1 MPPPVDKRAL
11 QEHRRAQARARLAE
25 IAAAAKQRKKQ
36 RSEDPG
42 SSEPASLAPPTPALP
57 NKSPATT
64 TEVPPVPTPRER
76 PATTQVEDTSARAP
90 PGKEPATA
98 ATTTTTPESVPA
110 DSPPVPTPR
119 ERPATT
125 QAKDASAPAPPGKE
139 PAPTVA
145 TTTAPPE
152 SVPVVSPPDHD
163 KEEEE
168 AGESDHPGSSTPVKK
183 SPRQPEE
190 RRTPTKSDKEPMTPR
205 RRSPRIR
212 EQKEKSLALSPA
224 TLPKLLRP
232 WDAPAEPIAVIT
244 IDDTPDTEKTGEDGN
259 SEVTSHVVSE
269 VVHRMALVPESS
281 GNPHFFLAR
290 NPTTMTFTSA
300 LGKKLFRT
308 DMNS

>member
-57 NKSPATT
+57 KKSPATT

-76 PATTQVEDTSARAP
+76 PATTQAE
-90 PGKEPATA
+90 
-98 ATTTTTPESVPA
+98 
-110 DSPPVPTPR
+110 
-119 ERPATT
+119 
-125 QAKDASAPAPPGKE
+125 DASAPAPPGKE

-145 TTTAPPE
+145 TTTTPPE
-152 SVPVVSPPDHD
+152 SVPADCPPVPTPRERPATTQAEDASARAPPGKEPASVATTTTTPEPGPVVSPPDHD
-163 KEEEE
+163 KEEEQ

-190 RRTPTKSDKEPMTPR
+190 RRTPTKSYKEPMTPR

-212 EQKEKSLALSPA
+212 EQKEKSLALSMA
-224 TLPKLLRP
+224 TLPKLRP
-232 WDAPAEPIAVIT
+232 WDVPVEPIAVIT